1 MIKFSTWLME
11 WIILFTKNNGEECF
25 FYKKG
30 KLNSVLNTEFHL
42 ITFIESPLCSGCQG
56 CRDK

>member
-1 MIKFSTWLME
+1 MVKSAFS
-11 WIILFTKNNGEECF
+11 
-25 FYKKG
+25 YKKG

-56 CRDK
+56 CGDK